1 MKKLAAGHHAPVF
14 QVTDIDGAP
23 VTIDSQPEPYVL
35 LAFLRYAGCPWCN
48 LAVHRLALESK
59 MLSQNKCSI
68 VVFVQSSGEKIH
80 EDTHERHAIRPN
92 FPIVADP
99 RKKIYRTYGVNSSLH
114 AVVRAINDI
123 PAWVHAV
130 KEHGFM
136 QGKLDSDLFLA
147 QALFLVSRKSHKIV
161 QALYGKSL
169 YEHETFTPI
178 YQSLIFK
185 ET

>member
-1 MKKLAAGHHAPVF
+1 MKKLIIGHHAPAFTADDV
-14 QVTDIDGAP
+14 DGVP
-23 VTIDSQPEPYVL
+23 TSLTSQPTPYVL

-48 LAVHRLALESK
+48 LAIHRLALESK
-59 MLSQNKCSI
+59 MLSQNNCSVI
-68 VVFVQSSGEKIH
+68 VFVQSTDDKVRENI
-80 EDTHERHAIRPN
+80 HERHAIRPD
-92 FPIVADP
+92 FPIIADP
-99 RKKIYRTYGVNSSLH
+99 SKKIYRQYGVNSSFH

-130 KEHGFM
+130 KEHGFV
-136 QGKLDSDLFLA
+136 QGKLDGDLFLA
-147 QALFLVSRKSHKIV
+147 QALFLVSCKTNKIV

>member
-1 MKKLAAGHHAPVF
+1 MKKLAAGHQAPLF
-14 QVTDIDGAP
+14 HTTDVDGVP
-23 VTIDSQPEPYVL
+23 VSLDSQRRPYVL
-35 LAFLRYAGCPWCN
+35 VAFLRYAGCPWCN

-59 MLSQNKCSI
+59 MLAQNDCDI
-68 VVFVQSSGEKIH
+68 IVFVQSTRQKIR
-80 EDTHERHAIRPN
+80 ENIHERHAVQPD

-99 RKKIYRTYGVNSSLH
+99 SKKIYRQYGVNSSLH

-130 KEHGFM
+130 REHGFT
-136 QGKLDSDLFLA
+136 QGKVDGSLFLA
-147 QALFLVSRKSHKIV
+147 QALFLVSCKTNNIV

-169 YEHETFTPI
+169 YEHETFTPV